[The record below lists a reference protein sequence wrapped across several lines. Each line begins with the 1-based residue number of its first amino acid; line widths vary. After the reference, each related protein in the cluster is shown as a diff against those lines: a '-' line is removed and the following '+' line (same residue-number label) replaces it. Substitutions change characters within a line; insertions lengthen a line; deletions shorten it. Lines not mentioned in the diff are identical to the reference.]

1 MDPSFN
7 YVLIIPD
14 FELEDFTPTA
24 GFSPGLMGF
33 EWALQKIVTMPA
45 DLMEPAFSPEARRNR
60 RALGQGAYRWLPLNL
75 STLLIWPPEID
86 APLQVLFSQ
95 DPKTA
100 ESVETWC
107 DARPIRP
114 LHVSLSPTGMALGPD
129 ELTRRA
135 LQGYAEGVINRVN
148 DEHRAAAIRLL
159 RKWRPQRHRRS
170 TLRFES
176 HNVTVANEMVLLTEG
191 IQPSRARPLNP
202 ATDGDYVR
210 SIRDSVGAV
219 RALRKQIQPTPA
231 ARAFPLRPDLILF
244 APAMLRALY
253 GRSRAD
259 GAEERALRAAFR
271 TIQRQTGYALRTDRE
286 DEVAVFGEPA
296 WFAINGLRSRE
307 LRIQS
312 GGVGILAAST
322 LAASIRLPPSVNRIR
337 GVIGTLAD
345 HLRAHPDAQP
355 KTSRVFTA
363 VQSALS
369 SAIDPALLDLIR
381 STKSGVRIVADVPIE
396 WLPIDGLPLFL
407 RFETSRIGATPGNLS
422 FGELTNSGQ
431 IVVPPEVFDEILHIR
446 AFQVNDPIREDME
459 IALQLIAPE
468 AGVTIRTVDVQ
479 TRGELVQALND
490 FGGAIVI
497 VDAHGAHGP
506 DRPGELLIGNERVEA
521 WSLRGHARIPPIVI
535 LSACDTHAVDGS
547 HATVANGFISCGAQS
562 VIGTF
567 LPVRSHDSSV
577 LVARL
582 IMRVKTFVRIMNR
595 RGYSVSWFKVVT
607 YGLRAQLITDIARAL
622 GERLGRDEDDQIEL
636 AQKASARMNLGEANW
651 WEDLRADVLEKTG
664 WTEAETDE
672 FLQRAISESD
682 VIRYVH
688 MGSPETIIITSA
700 DILAPFG
707 FDADDAS

>member
-1 MDPSFN
+1 MDPYFN
-7 YVLIIPD
+7 YVLVIPD
-14 FELEDFTPTA
+14 FEVADFTPTA

-33 EWALQKIVTMPA
+33 EWALQKIVTLPA
-45 DLMEPAFSPEARRNR
+45 DLTEPALSPEARRNR

-86 APLQVLFSQ
+86 VPLQVLFSQ

-100 ESVETWC
+100 ETIEAWC
-107 DARPIRP
+107 DTRPIRP
-114 LHVSLSPTGMALGPD
+114 LHVSLSPAGKALRPD
-129 ELTRRA
+129 QLTRRA
-135 LQGYAEGVINRVN
+135 LQAYAEGVINQVN
-148 DEHRAAAIRLL
+148 DVHRAAAIRLL
-159 RKWRPQRHRRS
+159 RNWRPQRHQRS

-202 ATDGDYVR
+202 TTDRDYIR
-210 SIRDSVGAV
+210 AIRDSVRAV
-219 RALRKQIQPTPA
+219 RALRNKVRPTPA
-231 ARAFPLRPDLILF
+231 ARAFPPRPDLVLF
-244 APAMLRALY
+244 APAMFKALY
-253 GRSRAD
+253 GRGRAD
-259 GAEERALRAAFR
+259 GDEERAMRAAFR
-271 TIQRQTGYALRTDRE
+271 TIQRQMGYALRTDRK
-286 DEVAVFGEPA
+286 DEIAVFGKPA

-312 GGVGILAAST
+312 GGVGIIAAST

-337 GVIGTLAD
+337 GVISTLAD
-345 HLRAHPDAQP
+345 HLRAHPEAQP
-355 KTSRVFTA
+355 KTPRVFAA
-363 VQSALS
+363 VQSALT

-381 STKSGVRIVADVPIE
+381 STESGVRVVADVPIE
-396 WLPIDGLPLFL
+396 WLPVDGLPLFL

-422 FGELTNSGQ
+422 FGQLTNRGQ

-446 AFQVNDPIREDME
+446 AFQADDPIREDME
-459 IALQLIAPE
+459 IALRLIAPN
-468 AGVTIRTVDVQ
+468 AGVTIRRVDVQ
-479 TRGELVQALND
+479 TRDELIHAMND
-490 FGGAIVI
+490 YVGAVVI
-497 VDAHGAHGP
+497 IDAHGAHEP
-506 DRPGELLIGNERVEA
+506 DRPGELLIGNERIDA
-521 WSLRGHARIPPIVI
+521 WSLRGHARIPPIVV

-547 HATVANGFISCGAQS
+547 HATVANGFIACGAQS

-577 LVARL
+577 LIARL
-582 IMRVKTFVRIMNR
+582 IMRVKTLVSIMNR
-595 RGYSVSWFKVVT
+595 RGYSVSWSKVVT

-622 GERLGRDEDDQIEL
+622 GERPGMDEDTQVEV

-651 WEDLRADVLEKTG
+651 WEDLRADILEKTG

-672 FLQRAISESD
+672 FLQRTISESD

-688 MGSPETIIITSA
+688 MGAPETIIITSA

-707 FDADDAS
+707 FDPDA